1 MANQQANIV
10 INATDRASQV
20 LAGIAGRFE
29 KVNRSM
35 ASFGKR
41 TGLDNVT
48 AGLKMVNEQMGGLA
62 GTWGRFK
69 SAGQW
74 SAALL
79 AGVAGVGVAL
89 GRLALSSVDAADK
102 VGDLAE
108 RYQISAESLQ
118 LAGALVE
125 ESGGSMEDAAAS
137 IGKLKKAMNEA
148 IHGGKE
154 QAAAFAGVGLS
165 INELKRMRPEQV
177 MERMA
182 DAFKGSEKDMAKQA
196 VLLELMGK
204 NGTVMMSAMNQG
216 GQAWRDKLAEM
227 RADGRIFSQEQLATA
242 DAFDKAWK
250 RATGAFEG
258 VKNMLG
264 LDLAESLLP
273 LVEAA
278 RNWAVANREVIKSG
292 FSDFLKHLPSM
303 LETVWQVLKAV
314 WNVTEALAGAFKW
327 LGHTIGMQNAVWLVL
342 GGAIAAPLAMFGL
355 LIAKVGI
362 LTVSLGSSLVAGMTA
377 LGPVMA
383 SFALAM
389 KGTALSAVT
398 SLTTALPALQAGLA
412 GTAAI
417 LGKVAVVGA
426 AAFAGWQIGT
436 LLNDKVINPGVQK
449 LTGDKNASLGGWVY
463 DKLHPEDSPAA
474 PAPRMTAAQAAQAQR
489 QDIRNI
495 VTLKIDAEG
504 RPRVTEMKSGS
515 PQTELDVMSG
525 LSMAGA

>member
-1 MANQQANIV
+1 MTTQKANIV
-10 INATDRASQV
+10 IGATDRASQT
-20 LAGIAGRFE
+20 LMNIAARFE
-29 KVNRSM
+29 KVNRGM
-35 ASFGKR
+35 ASFGKL
-41 TGLDNVT
+41 TGLANVT
-48 AGLKMVNEQMGGLA
+48 AGLNLVNEQMGGIA
-62 GTWGRFK
+62 NTWGRFK
-69 SAGQW
+69 SASQW
-74 SAALL
+74 SAAML
-79 AGVAGVGVAL
+79 AGTAGVGVAL
-89 GRLALSSVDAADK
+89 GRLALSSVNAADK

-108 RYQISAESLQ
+108 RYRISSESLQ

-137 IGKLKKAMNEA
+137 IGKLTKAMNEA

-165 INELKRMRPEQV
+165 INELKLMRPEQV

-182 DAFKGSEKDMAKQA
+182 DAFKGSERDMAKQA
-196 VLLELMGK
+196 VLLELMGR

-227 RADGRIFSQEQLATA
+227 RADGRVFSQEQLSTA
-242 DAFDKAWK
+242 DAFDKAWR
-250 RATGAFEG
+250 RATGAFDG
-258 VKNMLG
+258 IKNMLG
-264 LDLAESLLP
+264 LDLAKALLP
-273 LVEAA
+273 IIERL
-278 RNWAVANREVIKSG
+278 RNWAVTNREVIQSG
-292 FSDFLKHLPSM
+292 FQSFVERIEPALKSVG
-303 LETVWQVLKAV
+303 EVLQAV
-314 WNVTEALAGAFKW
+314 WAVTEKLAGAFKW
-327 LGHTIGMQNAVWLVL
+327 LGGAIGTQNAVWLVL

-362 LTVSLGSSLVAGMTA
+362 LTVSLGSSLVVAMTA

-398 SLTTALPALQAGLA
+398 SLTAALPALQAGLA
-412 GTAAI
+412 GTVAI

-449 LTGDKNASLGGWVY
+449 LTGDKNASLGTWIY
-463 DKLHPEDSPAA
+463 DKLNPETVASTT
-474 PAPRMTAAQAAQAQR
+474 PRMTAAQAALVQR

-515 PQTELDVMSG
+515 PQTQIDVMGG
-525 LSMAGA
+525 LSMVGA